1 MTKASELMN
10 KWIEREN
17 TLVYEI
23 ASIIKDDPDV
33 APILIEEL
41 VSMLSSQ
48 QLNELEDI
56 IVNQF
61 GIEVYGEE
69 TV

>member
-1 MTKASELMN
+1 MTTANEL
-10 KWIEREN
+10 I
-17 TLVYEI
+17 YEV
-23 ASIIKDDPDV
+23 ASIIHDDPDT

-41 VSMLSSQ
+41 VSMLSRQ
-48 QLNELEDI
+48 QLNELEDV

-61 GIEVYGEE
+61 GVEVHGEE

>member
-1 MTKASELMN
+1 MAKAS
-10 KWIEREN
+10 
-17 TLVYEI
+17 TLIYEI
-23 ASIIKDDPDV
+23 ASIIHDDPDT

-41 VSMLSSQ
+41 VSMLSND
-48 QLNELEDI
+48 QLNELEDV

-61 GIEVYGEE
+61 GVEVYGEE

>member
-1 MTKASELMN
+1 MTTANEL
-10 KWIEREN
+10 I
-17 TLVYEI
+17 YEV
-23 ASIIKDDPDV
+23 ASIIHDDPDT

-41 VSMLSSQ
+41 VNMLSND
-48 QLNELEDI
+48 QLNELEDV

-61 GIEVYGEE
+61 GVEVHGEV

>member
-1 MTKASELMN
+1 MATANEL
-10 KWIEREN
+10 I
-17 TLVYEI
+17 YEI
-23 ASIIKDDPDV
+23 ASIIHDDPDTT
-33 APILIEEL
+33 PILIEEL

-48 QLNELEDI
+48 QLNELEDV

-61 GIEVYGEE
+61 GVEVYGEE

>member
-1 MTKASELMN
+1 MEKANAL
-10 KWIEREN
+10 I
-17 TLVYEI
+17 YEI
-23 ASIIKDDPDV
+23 ASIIHDDPDT

-56 IVNQF
+56 IVNHF
-61 GIEVYGEE
+61 GVEVYPE
-69 TV
+69 

>member
-1 MTKASELMN
+1 MTTANEL
-10 KWIEREN
+10 I
-17 TLVYEI
+17 YEV
-23 ASIIKDDPDV
+23 ASIIHDDPDT

-41 VSMLSSQ
+41 VSMLSRQ
-48 QLNELEDI
+48 QLHELEDV

-61 GIEVYGEE
+61 GVEVHGEE

>member
-1 MTKASELMN
+1 MTTANEL
-10 KWIEREN
+10 I
-17 TLVYEI
+17 YEV
-23 ASIIKDDPDV
+23 ASIIHDDPDT

-41 VSMLSSQ
+41 VNMLSND
-48 QLNELEDI
+48 QLNELEDV

-61 GIEVYGEE
+61 GVEVHGEE

>member
-1 MTKASELMN
+1 MTTANEL
-10 KWIEREN
+10 I
-17 TLVYEI
+17 YEV
-23 ASIIKDDPDV
+23 ASIIHDDPDT

-41 VSMLSSQ
+41 VNMLSRQ
-48 QLNELEDI
+48 QLNELEDV

-61 GIEVYGEE
+61 GVEVHGEE

>member
-1 MTKASELMN
+1 MVTA
-10 KWIEREN
+10 N
-17 TLVYEI
+17 TIIYEI
-23 ASIIKDDPDV
+23 ASIIHDDPDT

-48 QLNELEDI
+48 QLNELEDV

-61 GIEVYGEE
+61 GVEVYGEE

>member
-1 MTKASELMN
+1 MAKANEL
-10 KWIEREN
+10 I
-17 TLVYEI
+17 YEI
-23 ASIIKDDPDV
+23 ASIIHDDPDT

>member
-1 MTKASELMN
+1 MLNLMN
-10 KWIEREN
+10 TVQKRYNLI
-17 TLVYEI
+17 YEI
-23 ASIIKDDPDV
+23 SSLIDDDPST

-41 VSMLSSQ
+41 VSKLSTKK
-48 QLNELEDI
+48 LDELEDV

-61 GIEVYGEE
+61 GVEIYGEE

>member
-1 MTKASELMN
+1 MTTANEL
-10 KWIEREN
+10 I
-17 TLVYEI
+17 YEV
-23 ASIIKDDPDV
+23 ASIIHDDPDT

-41 VSMLSSQ
+41 VGMLSRQ
-48 QLNELEDI
+48 QLNELEDV

-61 GIEVYGEE
+61 GVEVHEEE

>member
-1 MTKASELMN
+1 MAKANEL
-10 KWIEREN
+10 I
-17 TLVYEI
+17 YEI
-23 ASIIKDDPDV
+23 ASIIHDDPDT

-48 QLNELEDI
+48 QLNELEDV

-61 GIEVYGEE
+61 GVEVYGEE

>member
-1 MTKASELMN
+1 MATANEL
-10 KWIEREN
+10 I
-17 TLVYEI
+17 YEI
-23 ASIIKDDPDV
+23 ASIIHDDPDT

-41 VSMLSSQ
+41 VSMLSND
-48 QLNELEDI
+48 QLNELEDV

-61 GIEVYGEE
+61 GVEVHGEE

>member
-1 MTKASELMN
+1 MTTANEL
-10 KWIEREN
+10 I
-17 TLVYEI
+17 YEV
-23 ASIIKDDPDV
+23 ASIIHDDPDT

-41 VSMLSSQ
+41 VNMLLMKTHSRQ
-48 QLNELEDI
+48 QLNELEDV

-61 GIEVYGEE
+61 GVEVHGEE